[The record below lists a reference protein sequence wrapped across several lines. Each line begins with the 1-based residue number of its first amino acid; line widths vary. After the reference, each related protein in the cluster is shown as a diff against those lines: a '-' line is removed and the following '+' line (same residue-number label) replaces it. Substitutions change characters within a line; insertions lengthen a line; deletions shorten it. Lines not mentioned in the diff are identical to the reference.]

1 MKRSIMLAGLGLLA
15 AFAAVAPAHAELKV
29 GVVNFNRLMDESP
42 QAKAVSEALNSE
54 FGPRQ
59 KELQVQQAA
68 LKAKEERL
76 QKDGATMSADQR
88 AKAEKELRDG
98 SRDFQQK
105 ANDFQEEAT
114 ARQNEELSKLQ
125 KTLVEEAHTYA
136 QAQKFDLVLVSTN
149 LIYFNSAFDITS
161 GVLGALQNRAAAAPK
176 APAPG
181 K

>member
-1 MKRSIMLAGLGLLA
+1 MLAGLGLLVA
-15 AFAAVAPAHAELKV
+15 VAAVMPAHAELKV

-54 FGPRQ
+54 FSPRQ

>member
-1 MKRSIMLAGLGLLA
+1 MLAGLGLLA
-15 AFAAVAPAHAELKV
+15 TVAAVGPAQAEQKI
-29 GVVNFNRLMDESP
+29 GVINFNRLMEESP
-42 QAKAVSEALNSE
+42 QAKVVSEALNSE

-76 QKDGATMSADQR
+76 QKDGATMSADQK

-98 SRDFQQK
+98 ARDFQQK

-114 ARQNEELSKLQ
+114 GRQNEELSKLQ
-125 KTLVEEAHTYA
+125 KTLVEEAQTYA
-136 QAQKFDLVLVSTN
+136 QAQKFDLVVPANTV
-149 LIYFNSAFDITS
+149 IYFNNALDITS
-161 GVLGALQNRAAAAPK
+161 GVLGALQSRAASAPK
-176 APAPG
+176 ATAPG

>member
-1 MKRSIMLAGLGLLA
+1 MLAGLGLLA
-15 AFAAVAPAHAELKV
+15 AFAAGAPAHAELKV
-29 GVVNFNRLMDESP
+29 GVVNFNRLMEEAP
-42 QAKAVSEALNSE
+42 QAKAVGEALNSE

-59 KELQVQQAA
+59 KELQAQQAA
-68 LKAKEERL
+68 LKSKEERL

-98 SRDFQQK
+98 TRDFQQK

-114 ARQNEELSKLQ
+114 SRQNEELSKLQ
-125 KTLVEEAHTYA
+125 KILVQEAQTYA

-149 LIYFNSAFDITS
+149 LIYMNSTLDITS
-161 GVLGALQNRAAAAPK
+161 AVLSALQSHAAAAPK